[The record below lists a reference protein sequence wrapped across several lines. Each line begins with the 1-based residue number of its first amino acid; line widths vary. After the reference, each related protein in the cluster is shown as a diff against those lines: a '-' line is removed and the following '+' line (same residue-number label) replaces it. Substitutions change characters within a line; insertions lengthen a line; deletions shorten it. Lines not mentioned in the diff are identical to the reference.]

1 MLAGS
6 PAKEHRTITR
16 TAFRIIAWLAF
27 GAIVFFTLSNIH
39 SRPQLDEGGGNI
51 ERAVAYLAVGGLFG
65 IAYPRQP
72 LFALFVVLFA
82 AIGLEFAQLLTPDR
96 HARAIDAA
104 VKAGSGAL
112 GVGAGVWIAQVAD
125 WGASRPWKR

>member
-1 MLAGS
+1 MARVRS
-6 PAKEHRTITR
+6 NR
-16 TAFRIIAWLAF
+16 
-27 GAIVFFTLSNIH
+27 FFTLSNIQN
-39 SRPQLDEGGGNI
+39 RPQLDEGGGNI
-51 ERAVAYLAVGGLFG
+51 ERAIAYLAAGGLFG

-72 LFALFVVLFA
+72 LFALLVVLFA

-125 WGASRPWKR
+125 RGASRPWKR

>member
-1 MLAGS
+1 MCITVAHFTVGS
-6 PAKEHRTITR
+6 MSQGTCS
-16 TAFRIIAWLAF
+16 
-27 GAIVFFTLSNIH
+27 TLS
-39 SRPQLDEGGGNI
+39 
-51 ERAVAYLAVGGLFG
+51 ALAAGGLFG

-72 LFALFVVLFA
+72 LFALFFVVLFA

-112 GVGAGVWIAQVAD
+112 GVGAGVWIAH
-125 WGASRPWKR
+125 WRASRPWKR